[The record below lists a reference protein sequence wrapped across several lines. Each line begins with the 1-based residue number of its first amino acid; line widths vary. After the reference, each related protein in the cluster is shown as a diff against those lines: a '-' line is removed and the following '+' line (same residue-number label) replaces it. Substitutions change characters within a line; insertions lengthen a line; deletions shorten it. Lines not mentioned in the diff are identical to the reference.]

1 MAIIIDSKS
10 KEQIL
15 RVVNDDHAIQTLPET
30 SADQV
35 ILEDTGGKF
44 TSTNVEGALAEV
56 AQDIADLKTGLESA
70 GKVDDVQD
78 VNGASIVTNK
88 IAKLSKAAVG
98 LGNVDNTADA
108 NKSVKYAGEAG
119 KVTNSFSVLGQDST
133 GIEKSVTF
141 DGSAD
146 KEVSFNE
153 NDFTTTLTGNALEV
167 SLSDKGYA
175 TKDYVDTQGNK
186 KLDKAGGTVT
196 GDLAVNG
203 AVTVGGNLTVN
214 GTTTTVN
221 SSTLQVTD
229 KLIEVAHGN
238 TTKLTTPA
246 GLVAPKY
253 DGTSSGALVFDGDGV
268 AKVGDVVLDSNGNI
282 DVAQS
287 DLQPLATRTGL
298 VNDNLVKY
306 DGTNKTLVDSGKKVS
321 DFALK
326 TDLPTNYVTTNTKQ
340 DITGEKSFKNE
351 NGISTNRIHNLSG
364 NAVYDYDG
372 TNVRLGSVAKPTHI
386 RGSEA
391 HPKYEL
397 PSGAGS
403 GETVKKDIALVEDI
417 AGIKVNNASHA
428 DAADNATNVTTN
440 INGKAI
446 TSIFETD
453 GVTAKKATH
462 AVLADNATNAKSA
475 DVVANRLKVSGQD
488 ALGRETIIEYDGAVA
503 KEVAFNSTDFTGVV
517 AANKYTVELATVY
530 LDESHVGTV
539 DGTYTAVSVNSKGV
553 VQNGGRSI
561 AFIGASENIP
571 ADVMIGGLV
580 FRKKA

>member
-1 MAIIIDSKS
+1 MGQRLTTVL
-10 KEQIL
+10 KEKMWKVKNSAGDVEQM
-15 RVVNDDHAIQTLPET
+15 LPET

-35 ILEDTGGKF
+35 SIADTAEKY
-44 TSTNVEGALAEV
+44 TATDVEGALSE
-56 AQDIADLKTGLESA
+56 IATSISNLESGLASA

-108 NKSVKYAGEAG
+108 NKSVKYATEAG
-119 KVTNSFSVLGQDST
+119 KVTNSFSVLGQDGT

-167 SLSDKGYA
+167 SLLDKGYA
-175 TKDYVDTQGNK
+175 TQDYVDTQDNK
-186 KLDKAGGTVT
+186 KLDKTGGTVT

-203 AVTVGGNLTVN
+203 AVTIGGNLTVN

-253 DGTSSGALVFDGDGV
+253 DGTNSGALVFDGDGV

-298 VNDNLVKY
+298 VDGNLVKY
-306 DGTNKTLVDSGKKVS
+306 DGTNQTLVDSGKSVS

-326 TDLPTNYVTTNTKQ
+326 TDLPTNYVTTDTKQ
-340 DITGEKSFKNE
+340 DITGEKAFKNE

-372 TNVRLGSVAKPTHI
+372 TNVRLGSVSKPTHI

-391 HPKYEL
+391 RPKYEL

-417 AGIKVNNASHA
+417 ASTTVNNAK
-428 DAADNATNVTTN
+428 NVTTN
-440 INGKAI
+440 INGHAI
-446 TSIFETD
+446 TDIFETD
-453 GVTAKKATH
+453 GKK
-462 AVLADNATNAKSA
+462 VKNATNADTATTANKVKNQLGLYQKLSSG
-475 DVVANRLKVSGQD
+475 DVLH
-488 ALGRETIIEYDGAVA
+488 YDGSQICRIVCPDFDL
-503 KEVAFNSTDFTGVV
+503 KKISEVPAERRVEMTLSATGVT
-517 AANKYTVELATVY
+517 A
-530 LDESHVGTV
+530 GQ
-539 DGTYTAVSVNSKGV
+539 YTAIQVDAKGRATA
-553 VQNGGRSI
+553 GGKAF
-561 AFIGASENIP
+561 AFIEAGAAIP
-571 ADVMIGGLV
+571 DDVMIGGIV
-580 FRKKA
+580 FEAKA

>member
-1 MAIIIDSKS
+1 MATEKRRIW
-10 KEQIL
+10 
-15 RVVNDDHAIQTLPET
+15 RVTDAQGNTVQVLPET
-30 SADQV
+30 SAEQV
-35 ILEDTGGKF
+35 TIADADDNF
-44 TSTNVEGALAEV
+44 QSSNVEGALQELATGV
-56 AQDIADLKTGLESA
+56 ANA

-133 GIEKSVTF
+133 GVEKSVTF
-141 DGSAD
+141 DGSAS
-146 KEVSFNE
+146 KEVAFNE
-153 NDFTTTLTGNALEV
+153 DDFNTTLSENALEV
-167 SLSDKGYA
+167 SIVDKGYA
-175 TKDYVDTQGNK
+175 LKTYVDTQDDK
-186 KLDKAGGTVT
+186 KLDKTGGTVT

-203 AVTVGGNLTVN
+203 AVTIGGNLTVN

-253 DGTSSGALVFDGDGV
+253 DGTNSGALVFDGDGV

-298 VNDNLVKY
+298 VDGNLVKY

-326 TDLPTNYVTTNTKQ
+326 TDLPTNYVTTDTKQ
-340 DITGEKSFKNE
+340 DITGEKAFKNE

-391 HPKYEL
+391 RPKYEL
-397 PSGAGS
+397 PNGAGD

-417 AGIKVNNASHA
+417 AGTTVN
-428 DAADNATNVTTN
+428 DAKNVTTS
-440 INGKAI
+440 INGQAI
-446 TSIFETD
+446 TDIFETD
-453 GVTAKKATH
+453 GITAKKAS
-462 AVLADNATNAKSA
+462 K
-475 DVVANRLKVSGQD
+475 VANNLVMKVQQKKSGAGVVTTTLQ
-488 ALGRETIIEYDGAVA
+488 YDGSKNINFALI
-503 KEVAFNSTDFTGVV
+503 EDFAATEHASGENVSVQLSNTGVTAGQYSAV
-517 AANKYTVELATVY
+517 N
-530 LDESHVGTV
+530 V
-539 DGTYTAVSVNSKGV
+539 DAKGRVTA
-553 VQNGGRSI
+553 
-561 AFIGASENIP
+561 
-571 ADVMIGGLV
+571 GGLSQEFGTAGQTTPSANLMV
-580 FRKKA
+580 NGTFWELVQ

>member
-35 ILEDTGGKF
+35 ILEDAGDKF
-44 TSTNVEGALAEV
+44 TSENVEGALAEV

-167 SLSDKGYA
+167 SIADKGYA
-175 TKDYVDTQGNK
+175 LKTYVDTQDNK

-238 TTKLTTPA
+238 TAKLTTPA

-253 DGTSSGALVFDGDGV
+253 DGTNSGALVFDGDGV

-298 VNDNLVKY
+298 VDGNLVKY
-306 DGTNKTLVDSGKKVS
+306 DGTNQTLVDSGKSVS

-340 DITGEKSFKNE
+340 DITGEKAFKNE

-372 TNVRLGSVAKPTHI
+372 TNIRIGSVAKPIHI

-391 HPKYEL
+391 RPKYEL
-397 PSGAGS
+397 PSGASS

-417 AGIKVNNASHA
+417 AVTTVNNAK
-428 DAADNATNVTTN
+428 NVTTS

-453 GVTAKKATH
+453 GVTAKNATH
-462 AVLADNATNAKSA
+462 AGLADNATNARSA
-475 DVVANRLKVSGQD
+475 DVVANKLKVSGQD
-488 ALGRETIIEYDGAVA
+488 ALGRETQIEYDGAVA
-503 KEVAFNSTDFTGVV
+503 KEVAFNTTDFTGTE
-517 AANKYTVELATVY
+517 ATNKYTVELATVY
-530 LDESHVGTV
+530 LDGAPAETV
-539 DGTYTAVSVNSKGV
+539 AGTYTAVSVNSKGV

>member
-1 MAIIIDSKS
+1 MGQRLTTVL
-10 KEQIL
+10 KEKMWKVKNSAGDVEQM
-15 RVVNDDHAIQTLPET
+15 LPET

-35 ILEDTGGKF
+35 SIADTAEKY
-44 TSTNVEGALAEV
+44 TATDVEGALSE
-56 AQDIADLKTGLESA
+56 IATSISNLESGLASA

-108 NKSVKYAGEAG
+108 NKSVKYATEAG
-119 KVTNSFSVLGQDST
+119 KVTNSFSVLGQDGT

-175 TKDYVDTQGNK
+175 TQDYVDTQDNK
-186 KLDKAGGTVT
+186 KLDKTGGTVT

-203 AVTVGGNLTVN
+203 AVTIGGNLTVN

-253 DGTSSGALVFDGDGV
+253 DGTNSGALVFDGDGV

-298 VNDNLVKY
+298 VDGNLVKY
-306 DGTNKTLVDSGKKVS
+306 DGTNQTLVDSGKSVS

-326 TDLPTNYVTTNTKQ
+326 TDLPTNYVTTDTKQ
-340 DITGEKSFKNE
+340 DITGEKAFKNE

-372 TNVRLGSVAKPTHI
+372 TNVRLGSVSKPTHI

-391 HPKYEL
+391 RPKYEL

-417 AGIKVNNASHA
+417 AGTTVNNAK
-428 DAADNATNVTTN
+428 NVTTS
-440 INGKAI
+440 INGHAI
-446 TSIFETD
+446 TDIFETD
-453 GVTAKKATH
+453 GITAKKASKVAH
-462 AVLADNATNAKSA
+462 ALT
-475 DVVANRLKVSGQD
+475 VSGNNGT
-488 ALGRETIIEYDGAVA
+488 AATTTTYDGSTATTLA
-503 KEVAFNSTDFTGVV
+503 LNATDFTASGGVSNTIALKNTGV
-517 AANKYTVELATVY
+517 AAGE
-530 LDESHVGTV
+530 
-539 DGTYTAVSVNSKGV
+539 YTAIQVDAKGRATA
-553 VQNGGRSI
+553 GGKAF
-561 AFIGASENIP
+561 AFIEAGAAIP
-571 ADVMIGGLV
+571 DDVMIGGIV
-580 FRKKA
+580 FEAKA